1 MMLKKVVR
9 PFLAVLV
16 ASACS
21 HGNAPTSS
29 DSVAG
34 PGFPSGSGVNSS
46 ARAAALAPA
55 NCTLTQGYWKNHASA
70 WPVDTLVLG
79 GVTYTQAEAIAIL
92 RTAPRGDATYILI
105 DQLIAATVSLA
116 HGADSSA
123 IAATVAAADAW
134 LSAHPL
140 GSKPAG
146 AARDEGI
153 GLAAALDD
161 FNNGRTGPGHCGD
174 EATPVPSPTATQP
187 TATPTDTATPTAT
200 ATPTPTDTPPPA

>member
-1 MMLKKVVR
+1 MMMKKVVR
-9 PFLAVLV
+9 LSLAVLV

-21 HGNAPTSS
+21 RGSAPTSS

-34 PGFPSGSGVNSS
+34 PSLAGGSGVQSS
-46 ARAAALAPA
+46 ARSAALVPA
-55 NCTLTQGYWKNHASA
+55 NCTLTQGFWKNHARA

-105 DQLIAATVSLA
+105 DQLIAATLSLA
-116 HGADSSA
+116 HGADASA

-140 GSKPAG
+140 GSRPTG
-146 AARDEGI
+146 STRDEGI

-174 EATPVPSPTATQP
+174 EGTPVPSPTP
-187 TATPTDTATPTAT
+187 TLPSATPTDTATPTAT
-200 ATPTPTDTPPPA
+200 ATPTDTPPPA